1 MANTRIF
8 LDQRYDVIV
17 IGGGPAGMMT
27 AYHAAKRGKKV
38 VILEKNDILGKKLLI
53 TGGGRCNITNATYD
67 TRQLLSRYS
76 EAEPFLHSPFSQFAV
91 KDTFA
96 FFESH
101 GLKLKVEAENR
112 AFPITDK
119 AQSVW
124 DVLVQGL
131 KQMNVE
137 VRSKAHVIDIE
148 TVLEAGVKKV
158 SGIKLKDG
166 NYIYAPSIVV
176 ATGGKSHPETGSTG
190 DGFIWMNTLGHT
202 IVKPMVSLV
211 PLRIKDAW
219 VRRLQGVT
227 LPSVKIHIAY
237 DAGDGVWGKDK
248 PVKGKVLFTH
258 FGVSGP
264 TVLNLSKKVSD
275 YLEYADVKLVLD
287 IRPDLDHGA
296 LNRLL
301 QDTFLQEAKKK
312 IKNVLS
318 AVVGEGIPQSF
329 ILTILERAHIDPDLF
344 CHSVT
349 REIRMILIEAIKKI
363 EIHVDGLLGEDK
375 AIVSS
380 GGVELSEIDWK
391 TMESKVIQ
399 GLYVVG
405 DMLNINRPS
414 GGYSL
419 QLCWTTGY
427 VAGQH
432 V

>member
-1 MANTRIF
+1 MSGI
-8 LDQRYDVIV
+8 QRYDVIV
-17 IGGGPAGMMT
+17 IGGGPAGMMA
-27 AYHAAKRGKKV
+27 AYHAAARGKKV
-38 VILEKNDILGKKLLI
+38 VIVEKNEILGKKLLI

-67 TRQLLSRYS
+67 TRQLLGRYG
-76 EAEPFLHSPFSQFAV
+76 EAEPFLHSPFSRFAV
-91 KDTFA
+91 KDTFD
-96 FFESH
+96 FFESR
-101 GLKLKVEAENR
+101 GLELKVEAEQR
-112 AFPITDK
+112 AFPITNK

-131 KQMNVE
+131 KQLEVE
-137 VRSKAHVIDIE
+137 VRSRAEVVDIE
-148 TVLEAGVKKV
+148 TVLEGGVKKV

-166 NYIYAPSIVV
+166 TYLYAPSIVV

-190 DGFIWMNTLGHT
+190 DGFVWMNKFGHT
-202 IVKPMVSLV
+202 VVKSAVSLV

-219 VRRLQGVT
+219 VRKLQGVT
-227 LPSVKIHIAY
+227 LPEVKIHITY
-237 DAGDGVWGKDK
+237 DAGDGIWEKDK
-248 PVKGKVLFTH
+248 AVKGKILFTH

-264 TVLNLSKKVSD
+264 TILNLSKKVSD
-275 YLEYADVKLVLD
+275 YLEYADVKLMLD

-301 QDTFLQEAKKK
+301 QDVFLQEAKKK
-312 IKNVLS
+312 IKNVLN
-318 AVVGEGIPQSF
+318 AIVGEGIPQSF
-329 ILTILERAHIDPDLF
+329 ILAILERAQISPDMF

-349 REIRMILIEAIKKI
+349 REMRMVLIEAIKKM
-363 EIHVDGLLGEDK
+363 EMFVDGLLGEDK

-399 GLYVVG
+399 GLYIVG

-427 VAGQH
+427 VAGQNT
-432 V
+432 